1 MTINKKL
8 KQNIIDSIESQKEN
22 VSIPDF
28 LPKDREL
35 LETYKIARVLDR
47 HLLNYFQ
54 ENIEQKHLFN
64 VKKEIEKIIL
74 KFKVEVLDSLLKEK
88 DRFRKEINKKRKS
101 FKNIFEFAGCE
112 NLYLSNL
119 YTRFISENMGH
130 KLENIAQ
137 ISNKTFSPEK
147 ELNIKLKG
155 IDLIIYHE
163 QKIKYVQ
170 LKTKKDTLTGSQ
182 SSRTINEL
190 KIHPY
195 SIFAAALDMGN
206 SWTINKN
213 ECEKYAI
220 QRLAGKS
227 FWSLIDLEYNF
238 ILSKFGETIYT
249 IDQELFS

>member
-1 MTINKKL
+1 
-8 KQNIIDSIESQKEN
+8 
-22 VSIPDF
+22 
-28 LPKDREL
+28 
-35 LETYKIARVLDR
+35 
-47 HLLNYFQ
+47 
-54 ENIEQKHLFN
+54 
-64 VKKEIEKIIL
+64 
-74 KFKVEVLDSLLKEK
+74 
-88 DRFRKEINKKRKS
+88 
-101 FKNIFEFAGCE
+101 
-112 NLYLSNL
+112 
-119 YTRFISENMGH
+119 MGH

-238 ILSKFGETIYT
+238 ILSKFGETIYR
-249 IDQELFS
+249 INQKLFS

>member
-1 MTINKKL
+1 
-8 KQNIIDSIESQKEN
+8 
-22 VSIPDF
+22 
-28 LPKDREL
+28 
-35 LETYKIARVLDR
+35 
-47 HLLNYFQ
+47 
-54 ENIEQKHLFN
+54 
-64 VKKEIEKIIL
+64 
-74 KFKVEVLDSLLKEK
+74 
-88 DRFRKEINKKRKS
+88 
-101 FKNIFEFAGCE
+101 
-112 NLYLSNL
+112 
-119 YTRFISENMGH
+119 MGH

-238 ILSKFGETIYT
+238 ILSKFGETIYR
-249 IDQELFS
+249 IDQKLFS